1 MERIQLRDISMLD
14 AVDLLEIFSNPN
26 STKYWLSECYSQEE
40 VERMMRYE
48 YLSYRQR
55 GLMCPWVLVLNQK
68 VIGICNFNDE
78 FDGVGRIGFILNEQ
92 YERQGFMHQALNE
105 LIHVGFTELGY
116 HRIEALVFMQNEKS
130 KKCLERLGFVCEG
143 VMRSYLKHHDHYE
156 DILLMSLLKEEE
168 RYEERIIDKV

>member
-1 MERIQLRDISMLD
+1 MKQIQLRNIAIED
-14 AVDLLEIFSNPN
+14 ARDLFEIFSNPN
-26 STKYWLSECYSQEE
+26 STKYWLSECKTLEE

-92 YERQGFMHQALNE
+92 NEHQGFMHQALNE
-105 LIHVGFTELGY
+105 LIHAGFKKLGY
-116 HRIEALVFMQNEKS
+116 HRIEALVFVQNEKS
-130 KKCLERLGFVCEG
+130 KKCLERLGFVGEG

-156 DILLMSLLKEEE
+156 DILLMSLLREDE